1 LVNEI
6 WGTGNLIPLGP
17 RRIGR
22 KARRRLALIHFGTD
36 RQHFFM
42 SALVRAHTQEKIC
55 LGSGPASNSGHQLSM
70 RSENAGV
77 TTLPSAQSRLRPR
90 ALTRRP
96 RRKAEDKKE
105 FIRKIFHQPEI

>member
-1 LVNEI
+1 
-6 WGTGNLIPLGP
+6 
-17 RRIGR
+17 
-22 KARRRLALIHFGTD
+22 
-36 RQHFFM
+36 
-42 SALVRAHTQEKIC
+42 
-55 LGSGPASNSGHQLSM
+55 M